1 MTRQTPSPAPSPGP
15 ARRAPAAP
23 AWWPVVVDLVVVL
36 AFVVIGRRSHAE
48 GLDLP
53 GLLGTLWPF
62 VVGAVVGWASVTGV
76 RWPLADL
83 RSGAVVWVSTAVIG
97 VLLRVVAG
105 QGVQL
110 SFVIV
115 TIVVLGVFV
124 VGWRAVVALVRR
136 TRARRG

>member
-1 MTRQTPSPAPSPGP
+1 MTRPTPTATTTT
-15 ARRAPAAP
+15 RRRDAGQAT
-23 AWWPVVVDLVVVL
+23 WPIVVDLVAVL

-62 VVGAVVGWASVTGV
+62 VVGAVVGWVSVAGV
-76 RWPLADL
+76 RWPLSAV
-83 RSGAVVWVSTAVIG
+83 RSGAVVWVSTTVIG

-110 SFVIV
+110 SFVVV
-115 TIVVLGVFV
+115 TIVVLGVFL

-136 TRARRG
+136 VRDSRS

>member
-1 MTRQTPSPAPSPGP
+1 MTRPTPTATTRRRDVGP
-15 ARRAPAAP
+15 AR
-23 AWWPVVVDLVVVL
+23 WPIVVDLVAVT

-62 VVGAVVGWASVTGV
+62 VVGAVVGWVSVAGV
-76 RWPLADL
+76 RWPLSAV

-110 SFVIV
+110 SFVVV
-115 TIVVLGVFV
+115 TVVVLGVFV
-124 VGWRAVVALVRR
+124 LGWRAVVAFVRR
-136 TRARRG
+136 

>member
-1 MTRQTPSPAPSPGP
+1 MTRPTPTATTTTRRRDAGQ
-15 ARRAPAAP
+15 AR
-23 AWWPVVVDLVVVL
+23 WPIVVDLVAVL

-62 VVGAVVGWASVTGV
+62 VVGAVVGWVSVAGV
-76 RWPLADL
+76 RWPLSAV
-83 RSGAVVWVSTAVIG
+83 RSGAVVWVSTTVIG

-110 SFVIV
+110 SFVVV
-115 TIVVLGVFV
+115 TIVVLGVFL

-136 TRARRG
+136 VRDSRS

>member
-1 MTRQTPSPAPSPGP
+1 MTRPTPTATTTTRRRGAGR
-15 ARRAPAAP
+15 AR
-23 AWWPVVVDLVVVL
+23 WPIVVDLVAVL

-62 VVGAVVGWASVTGV
+62 VVGAVVGWVSVAGV
-76 RWPLADL
+76 RWPLSAV

-110 SFVIV
+110 SFVVV
-115 TIVVLGVFV
+115 TTVVLGVFL
-124 VGWRAVVALVRR
+124 VGWRAVLALVRR
-136 TRARRG
+136 VRGSRS

>member
-83 RSGAVVWVSTAVIG
+83 RSGAVVWVSTAVVG
-97 VLLRVVAG
+97 LLLRVVAG

-136 TRARRG
+136 TRERRG

>member
-83 RSGAVVWVSTAVIG
+83 RSGAVVWVSTAVVG
-97 VLLRVVAG
+97 LLLRVVAG

>member
-15 ARRAPAAP
+15 TRRAAAAP
-23 AWWPVVVDLVVVL
+23 AWWPVVVDVVAVL
-36 AFVVIGRRSHAE
+36 AFVAIGRRSHAE

-62 VVGAVVGWASVTGV
+62 VVGAVVGWASVSGV
-76 RWPLADL
+76 RWPLASV
-83 RSGAVVWVSTAVIG
+83 RAGAVVWVSTAVIG

-136 TRARRG
+136 MRARRG

>member
-1 MTRQTPSPAPSPGP
+1 MTRPTPTSTTTT
-15 ARRAPAAP
+15 RRRDAGP
-23 AWWPVVVDLVVVL
+23 AWWPVVVDLVAVL
-36 AFVVIGRRSHAE
+36 AFVAIGRRSHAE

-62 VVGAVVGWASVTGV
+62 VVGVVVGWVSVAGV
-76 RWPLADL
+76 RWPLSAV

-115 TIVVLGVFV
+115 TIVVLGVFL
-124 VGWRAVVALVRR
+124 VGWRAVLALVRR
-136 TRARRG
+136 VRGSRS